1 MEIVILGAGGVGST
15 LADLLAK
22 ESEENDITVIDANP
36 SYLSSVEEHAD
47 IKTIQGHC
55 SHPDVLVKAGI
66 QKADIVVAV
75 SGSDEINLVA
85 CLIAKTLSTNIRT
98 IARIRDTSYAKK
110 DTKGTILQ
118 IVDKIISP
126 EQLLTDYIQR
136 LIDTPGSLQVLDFAN
151 GQLNLV
157 GVKAVRG
164 GPLIGHHI
172 SDLKKHMPKVDT
184 RIAAIFRQDQAVIPS
199 GDTIIEAGDEVFFI
213 AKKND
218 ISSVINEMRKKED
231 AYKRIMI
238 AGGGKVGSRLAKAI
252 EHNHQVKVIETNK
265 ERAKYIAGNLKS
277 TIVLHGDSSDK
288 LLLHEENI
296 ESMDIFASLT
306 NDDET
311 NIMSCLLAKEM
322 GAHKLISLI
331 NNPAYVDLVQGRGID
346 IAIAPSQITIGTLL
360 AEVAGEGVETIYSLR
375 RGAAEAIETIVKKNQ
390 DKEKCVI
397 GKRLGDVLV
406 PDGVTIGA
414 IMHDNEANIAH
425 NDTIICENDH
435 LILFLTDKNILPEI
449 KSIFSP

>member
-1 MEIVILGAGGVGST
+1 MEIVILGAGAVGST

-22 ESEENDITVIDANP
+22 ESEENDITIIDANP
-36 SYLSSVEEHAD
+36 SYLSSIEEHAD

-85 CLIAKTLSTNIRT
+85 CLIAKTLSANIRT
-98 IARIRDTSYAKK
+98 IARIRDASYAKK
-110 DTKGTILQ
+110 DTKGAILQ

-151 GQLNLV
+151 GKLNLV

-265 ERAKYIAGNLKS
+265 ERAKYIAGKLES

-296 ESMDIFASLT
+296 ESMDVFASLT
-306 NDDET
+306 NDDEA

-322 GAHKLISLI
+322 GAHKLIALI
-331 NNPAYVDLVQGRGID
+331 NNPAYVDLVQGKGID

-375 RGAAEAIETIVKKNQ
+375 RGAAEAIETIVKKNK

-397 GKRLGDVLV
+397 GKRLGEVLV

-414 IMHDNEANIAH
+414 IMHDNYANIAH
-425 NDTIICENDH
+425 HDTIICENDH
-435 LILFLTDKNILPEI
+435 LILFLTDKSILPEI

>member
-390 DKEKCVI
+390 DKGKCVI

>member
-1 MEIVILGAGGVGST
+1 LEIVILGAGAVGST

-22 ESEENDITVIDANP
+22 ESEENDITIIDANP
-36 SYLSSVEEHAD
+36 SYLSSIEEHAD

-85 CLIAKTLSTNIRT
+85 CLIAKTLSANIRT
-98 IARIRDTSYAKK
+98 IARIRDASYAKK
-110 DTKGTILQ
+110 DTKGAILQ

-151 GQLNLV
+151 GKLNLV

-265 ERAKYIAGNLKS
+265 ERAKYIAGKLES

-296 ESMDIFASLT
+296 ESMDVFASLT
-306 NDDET
+306 NDDEA

-322 GAHKLISLI
+322 GAHKLIALI
-331 NNPAYVDLVQGRGID
+331 NNPAYVDLVQGKGID

-375 RGAAEAIETIVKKNQ
+375 RGAAEAIETIVKKNK

-397 GKRLGDVLV
+397 GKRLGEVLV

-414 IMHDNEANIAH
+414 IMHDNYANIAH
-425 NDTIICENDH
+425 HDTIICENDH
-435 LILFLTDKNILPEI
+435 LILFLTDKSILPEI